1 MLSSIRLCQYTKSI
15 TSLYTSKE
23 ESEIE
28 VKKTLLFIHDN
39 IKKNKM
45 FRNN

>member
-1 MLSSIRLCQYTKSI
+1 MLNSIRPCQYTKSI

-23 ESEIE
+23 ESENE
-28 VKKTLLFIHDN
+28 VKETLLFIHDN

-45 FRNN
+45 LRNN